1 VQLGDEDEK
10 DEAKKKETMDIVAT
24 YITDTNDLFIAV
36 RVFIKQSQ
44 RLVYRIFYI
53 DLDKSNIR
61 ENSKT
66 EEHFQKEK
74 VFEYSEQDVG
84 NRPLLSMHV
93 RGSSR
98 KDQNI
103 NTM

>member
-1 VQLGDEDEK
+1 MQLGNEDEK

-36 RVFIKQSQ
+36 RAFVKRTQQ
-44 RLVYRIFYI
+44 LEYRIFHI

-61 ENSKT
+61 ENANT
-66 EEHFQKEK
+66 EEHFQKEL
-74 VFEYSEQDVG
+74 VFKYSEQDVDH
-84 NRPLLSMHV
+84 RPLLSMHV

-98 KDQNI
+98 KD
-103 NTM
+103 